1 MADDTDKELQ
11 KIDEE
16 HEDQE
21 LSCALDLDTKL
32 PPNSRR
38 HVSLFNLISEKSY
51 FKIAFVSVHLKH
63 KILVQW
69 QKLQS
74 TSATIKSQ
82 IEIMVD

>member
-38 HVSLFNLISEKSY
+38 HVSLFNLIYEKKS
-51 FKIAFVSVHLKH
+51 FQKCIRFSPSQAQNPGPVAKITKHLSH
-63 KILVQW
+63 H
-69 QKLQS
+69 
-74 TSATIKSQ
+74 
-82 IEIMVD
+82 